1 MPEVNL
7 VDVATYY
14 EGLPHQKEALQLL
27 QQSMPA
33 SLLQK
38 SAGWYQ
44 KWSETPEVTEQNPLN
59 VPYFWQ
65 QDNGPQG
72 WRQCQTSSIA
82 MCLAYLK
89 VPGIED
95 DTDYLH
101 VVNKFGDTTV
111 QETHRQALASIGV
124 KAEFCQDLHKADLI
138 AEIDRGYPVAV
149 GMLHH
154 GSLSNPTGGHF
165 IVIRG
170 YSTSHALVHDSYG
183 EQNLVTGSWD
193 ATGKLD
199 GKDQAYSWEN
209 FLQRWDVG
217 GGWGWIFDPVKK

>member
-44 KWSETPEVTEQNPLN
+44 KWSETPEVTTGNPLD

-138 AEIDRGYPVAV
+138 AEIDHGYPAAV

-154 GSLSNPTGGHF
+154 GSLSNPTGGHY

-170 YSTSHALVHDSYG
+170 YTDSHALVHDSYG
-183 EQNLVTGSWD
+183 EQNLVNGTWD

-199 GKDQAYSWEN
+199 GKDQAYSWTN
-209 FLQRWDVG
+209 FLKRWDVG
-217 GGWGWIFDPVKK
+217 GGWGWCFS

>member
-1 MPEVNL
+1 MPEINL

-27 QQSMPA
+27 QQSIPD

-44 KWSETPEVTEQNPLN
+44 KWSETPEVTTGNPLD

-65 QDNGPQG
+65 QDNGPEG

-82 MCLAYLK
+82 MCLAYKK

-124 KAEFCQDLHKADLI
+124 KAEYRQDLHKDDLI

-154 GSLSNPTGGHF
+154 GSLSNPTGGHY

-170 YSTSHALVHDSYG
+170 YSDIHALVHDSYG
-183 EQNLVTGSWD
+183 EQNLVSGTWD

-199 GKDQAYSWEN
+199 GKDQAYSWTN
-209 FLQRWDVG
+209 FLKRWDVG

>member
-7 VDVATYY
+7 IDVITYY
-14 EGLPHQKEALQLL
+14 KGEPHQKEAIQLL
-27 QQSMPA
+27 QQSMPD
-33 SLLQK
+33 SLLQRK
-38 SAGWYQ
+38 AAWYQ
-44 KWSETPEVTEQNPLN
+44 KWSETPKVTTGNPLD

-154 GSLSNPTGGHF
+154 GSLSNPTGGHY

-170 YSTSHALVHDSYG
+170 YSDSHALVHDSYG
-183 EQNLVTGSWD
+183 EQNLVNGTWD

-209 FLQRWDVG
+209 FLKRWDVG

>member
-1 MPEVNL
+1 MPEINL

-27 QQSMPA
+27 QQSIPD

-44 KWSETPEVTEQNPLN
+44 KWSETPEVTTGNPLD

-65 QDNGPQG
+65 QDNGPEG

-124 KAEFCQDLHKADLI
+124 KAEFRQDLHKDDLI

-154 GSLSNPTGGHF
+154 GSLSNPTGGHY

-170 YSTSHALVHDSYG
+170 YSDIHALVHDSYG
-183 EQNLVTGSWD
+183 EQNLVSGTWD

-209 FLQRWDVG
+209 FLKRWDVG

>member
-1 MPEVNL
+1 MPEINL

-27 QQSMPA
+27 QQSIPD

-44 KWSETPEVTEQNPLN
+44 KWSETPEVTTGNPLD

-65 QDNGPQG
+65 QDNGPEG

-124 KAEFCQDLHKADLI
+124 KAEFRQDLHKDDLI

-154 GSLSNPTGGHF
+154 GSLSNPTGGITSSF
-165 IVIRG
+165 AVIR
-170 YSTSHALVHDSYG
+170 T
-183 EQNLVTGSWD
+183 
-193 ATGKLD
+193 
-199 GKDQAYSWEN
+199 
-209 FLQRWDVG
+209 FMR
-217 GGWGWIFDPVKK
+217 